1 MIHFNNDSWH
11 YRLVLYVFGKNFF
24 IEKDGID
31 FAAMEKQFGPNL
43 PTDYHNMIYKIKPKV
58 VNFCPYCRGVL
69 WSALSLPFV
78 YVWRI
83 FFPYDPTKEKTH
95 AEIMR
100 RMKIRGIL
108 IRSIGGSIQFPFGIM
123 NYLHGNYEAAIIN
136 FAIGF
141 LIIATFLFLPGHKR
155 TQKILGTPF
164 MWIWLLIKPIVNFIG
179 KYFKRKEEEKIQIKP
194 TKNPSIVVTYLQS
207 KHHALCPP
215 VCFIDKYDREDLR

>member
-1 MIHFNNDSWH
+1 
-11 YRLVLYVFGKNFF
+11 
-24 IEKDGID
+24 
-31 FAAMEKQFGPNL
+31 
-43 PTDYHNMIYKIKPKV
+43 
-58 VNFCPYCRGVL
+58 
-69 WSALSLPFV
+69 
-78 YVWRI
+78 
-83 FFPYDPTKEKTH
+83 
-95 AEIMR
+95 MR

-164 MWIWLLIKPIVNFIG
+164 IFVWLLIKPIVNFIG

>member
-1 MIHFNNDSWH
+1 LIHFNNDSWH

-24 IEKDGID
+24 IEKVGLD
-31 FAAMEKQFGPNL
+31 FDAMDKLFDPKRPL
-43 PTDYHNMIYKIKPKV
+43 KYHEMIYKTKPKV

-83 FFPYDPTKEKTH
+83 LFPYDSTKERTH
-95 AEIMR
+95 EQTMKK
-100 RMKIRGIL
+100 MKIRGML
-108 IRSIGGSIQFPFGIM
+108 IRSIAGSIQFPFGIM
-123 NYLHGNYEAAIIN
+123 NYLKGNYEAAIIN

-164 MWIWLLIKPIVNFIG
+164 RYLWLLIKPVVNFIS
-179 KYFKRKEEEKIQIKP
+179 KLWPKKQVKKRIVLE
-194 TKNPSIVVTYLQS
+194 TKNPNIVVTYLQT

-215 VCFIDKYDREDLR
+215 VCFIDKSDLENLR